1 MTRLTVWVTPRSG
14 RDAVEGFEAGGTL
27 RVRVRAAPADGQA
40 NAAVAALLAK
50 ALGLPGRDVVLV
62 RGGASRVKVFEVPL
76 SVEDVRARLAG
87 SGG

>member
-1 MTRLTVWVTPRSG
+1 MTRLTVWVTPRGG

-87 SGG
+87 PGG

>member
-1 MTRLTVWVTPRSG
+1 MAKLTVRVTPRAG
-14 RDAVEGFEAGGTL
+14 KDAVEGFDSTGAP

-50 ALGLPGRDVVLV
+50 ALGVPGPDVALV
-62 RGGASRVKVFEVPL
+62 HGGSARVKVFEVPL
-76 SVEDVRARLAG
+76 SDEDVRARLAG